1 MARYV
6 GYVARGVRSG
16 YNVSHANNK
25 SKRSW
30 KPNLQRVR
38 GNFDGQ
44 VKPPFS
50 LHRLHSFGSCEKS
63 RLRVELHASDST
75 HMAAARY

>member
-1 MARYV
+1 MARV
-6 GYVARGVRSG
+6 CRICGKGRSVG

-44 VKPPFS
+44 VKRV
-50 LHRLHSFGSCEKS
+50 LVCTDCIHSG
-63 RLRVELHASDST
+63 RVKKVA
-75 HMAAARY
+75 